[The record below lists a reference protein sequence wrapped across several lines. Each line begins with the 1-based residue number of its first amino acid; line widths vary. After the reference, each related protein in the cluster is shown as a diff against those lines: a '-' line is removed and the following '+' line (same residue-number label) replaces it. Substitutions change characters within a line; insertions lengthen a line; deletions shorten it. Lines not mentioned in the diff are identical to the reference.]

1 MTMHGSKGLEFETVH
16 IIDANNPED
25 SSLLLH
31 LEAERR
37 LMYVAITRAKDRCIA
52 WYNEAPHQTLVE
64 AQLPVKHQYHDLVS
78 MMGGG

>member
-1 MTMHGSKGLEFETVH
+1 
-16 IIDANNPED
+16 
-25 SSLLLH
+25 
-31 LEAERR
+31 
-37 LMYVAITRAKDRCIA
+37 MYVAITRAKDRCIA